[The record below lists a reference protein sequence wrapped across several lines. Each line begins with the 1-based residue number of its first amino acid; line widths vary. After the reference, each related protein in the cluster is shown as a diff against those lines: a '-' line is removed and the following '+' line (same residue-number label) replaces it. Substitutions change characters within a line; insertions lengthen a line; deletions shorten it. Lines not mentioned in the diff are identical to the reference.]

1 MSERTKASVTL
12 SVMRRAAFGVLCGGW
27 LMQSNCLGA
36 IQREF
41 EVLLAPQSNPAL
53 LRHSILLEL
62 FGPSILQLFN

>member
-1 MSERTKASVTL
+1 MGEPAKTSVAR
-12 SVMRRAAFGVLCGGW
+12 SAMRRAAFGILCGGW
-27 LMQSNCLGA
+27 LMQSTCLGA

-62 FGPSILQLFN
+62 FGPSILQLFS